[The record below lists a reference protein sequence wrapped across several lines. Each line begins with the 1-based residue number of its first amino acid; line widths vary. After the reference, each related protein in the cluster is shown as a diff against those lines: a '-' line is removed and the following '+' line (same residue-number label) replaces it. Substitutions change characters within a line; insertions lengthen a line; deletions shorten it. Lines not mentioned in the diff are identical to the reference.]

1 MGVGDWEKE
10 KHNGKLETYGLDIDQ
25 RKYIITKLRIE
36 CTNSYD
42 RTKKESNN
50 NNKRGSLIFSFFN
63 TNFFLKK

>member
-25 RKYIITKLRIE
+25 RKYVITKLRIE

-50 NNKRGSLIFSFFN
+50 NN
-63 TNFFLKK
+63 